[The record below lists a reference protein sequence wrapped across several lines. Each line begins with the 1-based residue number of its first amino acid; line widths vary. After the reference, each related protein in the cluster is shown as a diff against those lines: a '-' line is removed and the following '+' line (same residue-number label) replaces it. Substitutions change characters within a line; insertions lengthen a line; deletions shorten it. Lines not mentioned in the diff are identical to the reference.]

1 MPENLT
7 DKTNGEIA
15 DLLADPNSIHFAS
28 ALFEHNRRLDVYPE
42 VRTKKGFENPSPPHN
57 P

>member
-1 MPENLT
+1 MPANLT

-15 DLLADPNSIHFAS
+15 DILADPNNFLWAS
-28 ALFEHNRRLDVYPE
+28 ALNEHNRRLDIYPE